1 MSLKTCKKCGLP
13 ETFETIEFDAEGIC
27 NICHAHVARSTDN
40 WAAKHYDLT
49 ALVDTYRGRHP
60 YDCIVPFSGGKDSTF
75 TLWYLVTQLQL
86 KPLVVQFDHGFF
98 RQGVLENNRRTF
110 KKLGVEVHSFTPN
123 WHLVK
128 RVMKE
133 ALIRKGDF
141 CWHCHTG
148 IFSYPMQV
156 ALKEKTPL
164 VIWGEPSTQYTAYY
178 KPGEVEEVDETRFDR
193 FINLGISAEDMA
205 GMIKH
210 DSAFDYRDLAPFTY
224 PKRADLAKLGVRS
237 VCLGSYIPWDTA
249 KQADIIS
256 RELDWR
262 GDAVEGMPPH
272 YSYEKIECAMQG
284 VRDYI
289 KWLKRGYG
297 RVTQMGALDLRH
309 NRRSPE
315 MVRELIGA
323 YEGHRPASLDLFLGY
338 LDMTEAEFNE
348 AVAAT
353 VVPPHVPDFK
363 APRGGIPHDFQTW
376 WRE

>member
-1 MSLKTCKKCGLP
+1 MIHCAKCGLP
-13 ETFETIEFDAEGIC
+13 STYETIEFDAHGVC
-27 NICHAHVARSTDN
+27 NICRAQAVRKAEDWDANRRELDTLVAQ
-40 WAAKHYDLT
+40 
-49 ALVDTYRGRHP
+49 YRGAHP

-75 TLWYLVTQLQL
+75 TLWYIVRHLKL

-98 RQGVLENNRRTF
+98 RQGLLENNRRTF
-110 KKLGVEVHSFTPN
+110 KKLGVEVHCFTPN

-133 ALIRKGDF
+133 AFIRKTDF

-148 IFSYPMQV
+148 IFAYPMWV

-164 VIWGEPSTQYTAYY
+164 VIWGERSTDYTAYY
-178 KPGEVEEVDETRFDR
+178 KPEEKEEVDETRFDR
-193 FINLGISAEDMA
+193 FVNLGISAEDMA
-205 GMIKH
+205 GMIKQ
-210 DSAFDYRDLAPFTY
+210 DSDFDYRDLKPFTY
-224 PKRADLAKLGVRS
+224 PPASELRALGVRS

-256 RELDWR
+256 RELGWM
-262 GDAVEGMPPH
+262 GDEVEGMPPH

-309 NRRSPE
+309 GRKSPE
-315 MVRELIGA
+315 MVRELIGH
-323 YEGHRPASLDLFLGY
+323 YEGKRPASLDLFLRY
-338 LDMTEAEFNE
+338 IDMTEDEFNE
-348 AVAAT
+348 AVALS
-353 VVPPHVPDFK
+353 VVPPHQADFA
-363 APRGGIPHDFQTW
+363 APHGKPTHDFATW